1 VTFNALDVLV
11 VFVDHDCVPAE
22 HLALV
27 YAVCA
32 HSLQNPNIG
41 IAVLAA
47 YPLACM
53 VERKTHLFDKR
64 TGIAL
69 FRRAVQLVTIV
80 MVASRG
86 VKHHELDSAVQASR
100 AALR

>member
-1 VTFNALDVLV
+1 MTFNALDVLV

-27 YAVCA
+27 YAVCV
-32 HSLQNPNIG
+32 HSLENPNIG

-47 YPLACM
+47 YHLGGM
-53 VERKTHLFDKR
+53 IERKTHLFDKR
-64 TGIAL
+64 TRIAL

-80 MVASRG
+80 MDASRG